1 MPLDTYGL
9 GVRVDTD
16 INGADKKL
24 GGLNSQALS
33 LVKNFAKLTIGI
45 GSFSAAM
52 MVVSRELKASYDA
65 LNKFN

>member
-24 GGLNSQALS
+24 GGLNGQALS
-33 LVKNFAKLTIGI
+33 LVKNFAGNYNRDRLVLCRYDGCIKENLKLL
-45 GSFSAAM
+45 M
-52 MVVSRELKASYDA
+52 MH
-65 LNKFN
+65 